1 MSELLKLG
9 EEFYDKKDKAYEEP
23 EEPKLTAA
31 QKKAFL
37 NGEDVPD
44 GQAANPWSIQV
55 EQTEEEDKYK
65 KEHPGTKL
73 TFANFKKNNLK

>member
-1 MSELLKLG
+1 MSDLLKLG
-9 EEFYDKKDKAYEEP
+9 EEFYDKRDKAYEEP

-44 GQAANPWSIQV
+44 GQAANPWSIQI

-65 KEHPGTKL
+65 KVLL
-73 TFANFKKNNLK
+73 TL